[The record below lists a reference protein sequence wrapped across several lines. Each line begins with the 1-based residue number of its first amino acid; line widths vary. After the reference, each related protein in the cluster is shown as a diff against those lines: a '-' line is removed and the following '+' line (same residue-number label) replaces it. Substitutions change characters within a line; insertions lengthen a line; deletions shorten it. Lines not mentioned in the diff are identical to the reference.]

1 MASPIPGERPGT
13 HPPSRPVGGTY
24 LAYAW
29 IMDVWPPRLGDNTF
43 LLFAPP
49 SLWCQQTHT
58 GPNGA
63 NEVPV
68 GSRQSRQSPKN
79 GSGGLSGHL
88 LTHRDKA
95 CVSQCEACQQGSGEF
110 LGRGGKWVIHKKRL
124 LACSL
129 HSFQRTRIFGSA
141 CGHPRKKKKNH
152 FTVQVAPMGGLTTE
166 LNPGQWGVSLRVTHV
181 AASGTF
187 FKR

>member
-13 HPPSRPVGGTY
+13 HPPSRPSGETDPVQ
-24 LAYAW
+24 AW
-29 IMDVWPPRLGDNTF
+29 IVDFQPPRLGDNTF

-68 GSRQSRQSPKN
+68 GSRQSRQSPTN
-79 GSGGLSGHL
+79 DSGGLSGNL

-110 LGRGGKWVIHKKRL
+110 LGRGGKWVIHKKCL

-129 HSFQRTRIFGSA
+129 HSFQRTRIFGRA
-141 CGHPRKKKKNH
+141 CGHPPKNKKNQQNTSLSKLPRLRFNH
-152 FTVQVAPMGGLTTE
+152 RIESWPMGCKFTCYTCGSFWNFL
-166 LNPGQWGVSLRVTHV
+166 
-181 AASGTF
+181 
-187 FKR
+187 